1 MTSPKV
7 RLVAITHSGR
17 KEVSDWYVNGS
28 PQAIEAMLS
37 LIRKHTDIVSLDWEE
52 KEEAEG

>member
-1 MTSPKV
+1 MASPKI
-7 RLVAITHSGR
+7 RMVATTQSGR
-17 KEVSDWYVNGS
+17 KEVSNWYISGS
-28 PQAIEAMLS
+28 PQAIDAMLS